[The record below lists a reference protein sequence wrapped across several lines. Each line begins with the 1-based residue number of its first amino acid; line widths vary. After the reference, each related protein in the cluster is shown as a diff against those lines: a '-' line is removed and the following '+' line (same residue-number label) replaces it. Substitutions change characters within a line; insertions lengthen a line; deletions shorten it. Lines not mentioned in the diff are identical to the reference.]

1 MRPRGAGSGISL
13 LDGGFG
19 DDALVLRAWLHV
31 IMAPPG
37 GCSGLTVTTQYLLL
51 SGAKDI
57 VFSGRGEGVE
67 WGR

>member
-1 MRPRGAGSGISL
+1 M
-13 LDGGFG
+13 DGGFG

-31 IMAPPG
+31 IMAPSG